1 MYKLY
6 QKKQNNQ
13 LKTIKNISPIMK
25 KTTKIPSEETLFEIK
40 RKLNYAS
47 VTKCFRSKKEGVSL
61 LLF

>member
-40 RKLNYAS
+40 RK
-47 VTKCFRSKKEGVSL
+47 TKLCQCYKMF
-61 LLF
+61 